1 MGSLQPVGESGSEK
15 GGEKGTEGKG
25 EGARI
30 SAYFSG
36 DPTGSENKTG

>member
-1 MGSLQPVGESGSEK
+1 MRSLQPLGDSGSKK
-15 GGEKGTEGKG
+15 GGEKGAEGEG

-36 DPTGSENKTG
+36 DPTGSENKTS